1 MAKGPHKAG
10 QLPRTVTKPFGLITS
25 DQACDE
31 ERPMPTESTL
41 IGSEYTSTR
50 SRYGSAY
57 HPREAVH
64 SLHH

>member
-1 MAKGPHKAG
+1 MGYFT
-10 QLPRTVTKPFGLITS
+10 RDS
-25 DQACDE
+25 DQTARNATGDQPRSE

-57 HPREAVH
+57 HPSNNLRFGNN
-64 SLHH
+64 